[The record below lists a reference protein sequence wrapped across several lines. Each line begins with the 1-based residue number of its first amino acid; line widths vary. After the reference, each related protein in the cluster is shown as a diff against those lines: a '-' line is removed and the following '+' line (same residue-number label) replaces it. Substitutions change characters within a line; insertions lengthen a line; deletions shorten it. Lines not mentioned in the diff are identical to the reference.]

1 MRYLFFF
8 KTMEYKVSNPK
19 HLRNILDNI
28 RKLRKLKGIKSE
40 TMASEIGI
48 SPAEYSKLENG
59 IKKNWEKYWH
69 KIANILNIDPLELI
83 FENCL
88 SENLGTEINNGE
100 DILEQKNDFK
110 KILNENQHLN
120 QEMLRNYKKNQEY
133 WEEKYKKLKVRLEIA
148 ESKLNNQSID
158 YFKSINRK
166 LDLLLNQK
174 TQ

>member
-1 MRYLFFF
+1 
-8 KTMEYKVSNPK
+8 MEYKVSNPK

-88 SENLGTEINNGE
+88 SENLGTEINNGSPSYK
-100 DILEQKNDFK
+100 DKYFFCRFVDFGK
-110 KILNENQHLN
+110 
-120 QEMLRNYKKNQEY
+120 
-133 WEEKYKKLKVRLEIA
+133 A
-148 ESKLNNQSID
+148 
-158 YFKSINRK
+158 
-166 LDLLLNQK
+166 
-174 TQ
+174 